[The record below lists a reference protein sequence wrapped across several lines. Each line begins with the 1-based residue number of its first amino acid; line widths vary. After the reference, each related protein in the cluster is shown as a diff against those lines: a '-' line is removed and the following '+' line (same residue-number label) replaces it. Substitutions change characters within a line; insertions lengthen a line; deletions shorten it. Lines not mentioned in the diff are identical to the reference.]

1 MSGSILSAFAS
12 PPHDRWFEDYVPGQ
26 RYRFGRIE
34 VREDEVIRFATEFD
48 PQPFHIDAVAAASSP
63 FGGLI
68 ASGWHTASLV
78 MRVLVDHYVSLVAGL
93 SSPGIDELRWLAPVR
108 PGDVLT
114 VGVDILEAR
123 RSRSKPDRG
132 IVTARVTAYDE
143 SDQPVMTLQA
153 VNLFASRPV

>member
-26 RYRFGRIE
+26 RYRF
-34 VREDEVIRFATEFD
+34 
-48 PQPFHIDAVAAASSP
+48 
-63 FGGLI
+63 
-68 ASGWHTASLV
+68 SGWHTASLV